1 LPGYPAGGRSDRLYL
16 PPDEV
21 VDRGVPVLWG
31 RQVADVG
38 GIGRALRTGSW
49 PVRISRQGLR
59 ARMAIASSTSPPRAA
74 PRKALVADIGGTNAR
89 LAIADLDTL
98 ELANAVSLR
107 RDGFPSLEA
116 VAESY
121 LQGVAERPSAA
132 AIAVAGPVVG
142 ETVRLTNSP
151 WSFRREA
158 LRAALGLD
166 ECLFLN
172 DFEALAHALPHLA
185 PSDLQQIGGSAP
197 AERAPKVVLG
207 PGTGLGVAGLVWSPS
222 GWVALASEGGHAS
235 LAVKDAREFAMLER
249 LTRGRERLSVEGV
262 VSGPGLAETY
272 HVLAEMAGQTVA
284 PVEAPEVVRRALGG
298 YDACAREAL
307 ERFAVWLGRFAGDA
321 ALFFGA
327 RGGVYIGGG
336 IAPQMVHALSAGTFR
351 HAFEAKGRMTPY
363 LSPIP
368 VYVILIGT
376 KAALKGAAA
385 ALAGRVE
392 RPAIG

>member
-1 LPGYPAGGRSDRLYL
+1 L
-16 PPDEV
+16 
-21 VDRGVPVLWG
+21 
-31 RQVADVG
+31 
-38 GIGRALRTGSW
+38 
-49 PVRISRQGLR
+49 
-59 ARMAIASSTSPPRAA
+59 AIASSSSAVRTA
-74 PRKALVADIGGTNAR
+74 PRTALVADIGGTNAR
-89 LAIADLDTL
+89 LAIADLATL
-98 ELANAVSLR
+98 ELANPVSLR
-107 RDGFPSLEA
+107 REGFPSLEA

-121 LQGVAERPSAA
+121 LKDVAERPRAA

-142 ETVRLTNSP
+142 ETIKLTNSP

-166 ECLFLN
+166 QLLVLN
-172 DFEALAHALPHLA
+172 DFEALAHALPHLGT
-185 PSDLQQIGGSAP
+185 SDLRQIGGGAP
-197 AERAPKVVLG
+197 VERAPKVVLG

-249 LTRGRERLSVEGV
+249 LTRQRERLSVEGV

-272 HVLAEMAGQTVA
+272 QVLAEMAGQPVA
-284 PVEAPEVVRRALGG
+284 PVEAPEVVQRALGG
-298 YDACAREAL
+298 HDANAQEAL

-336 IAPQMVHALSAGTFR
+336 IAPKMVDALSAGAFR

-363 LSPIP
+363 LAPIP
-368 VYVILIGT
+368 VYVIMIGT
-376 KAALKGAAA
+376 RAALKGAAA
-385 ALAGRVE
+385 ALACE
-392 RPAIG
+392 STSA